1 MRQLENR
8 KPNLTP
14 AKRSPAVSVNLH
26 RKFSRAIGG
35 HFLAIRINSIGCPFS
50 RATSLGDRRLLCSH
64 RKVGQISGQSRAAS
78 VFITA
83 VLGTELIDEK
93 HEVKPIRA
101 VINGFAKFK

>member
-1 MRQLENR
+1 MP
-8 KPNLTP
+8 PNA
-14 AKRSPAVSVNLH
+14 AKQTDTDQSALV
-26 RKFSRAIGG
+26 
-35 HFLAIRINSIGCPFS
+35 
-50 RATSLGDRRLLCSH
+50 ATSALLCSH

>member
-35 HFLAIRINSIGCPFS
+35 HFLAIRINSIGARSVGLRRSEIDGYFVRIVRLAKSAVKVERQAFS
-50 RATSLGDRRLLCSH
+50 SQPCLAL
-64 RKVGQISGQSRAAS
+64 
-78 VFITA
+78 
-83 VLGTELIDEK
+83 
-93 HEVKPIRA
+93 
-101 VINGFAKFK
+101 N